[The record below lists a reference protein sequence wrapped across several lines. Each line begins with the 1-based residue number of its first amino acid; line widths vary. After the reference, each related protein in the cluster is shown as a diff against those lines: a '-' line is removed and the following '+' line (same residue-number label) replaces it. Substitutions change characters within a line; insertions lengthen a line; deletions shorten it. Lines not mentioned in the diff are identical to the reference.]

1 MTEASHSSSPLP
13 GVGLKPARAASR
25 GAVHLCLLMIRC
37 YQAMIRP
44 WLIGSCKFYPTCSE
58 YAAEALHTHGLWRGG
73 RLAARRLFRCHP
85 FGPGGIDPVPP
96 TPEKLAPTHAASE

>member
-1 MTEASHSSSPLP
+1 MTEAPHTSASTPE
-13 GVGLKPARAASR
+13 VDVKPAHAVSR
-25 GAVHLCLLMIRC
+25 GAVRLCLLGIRC

-58 YAAEALHTHGLWRGG
+58 YAAEALHTHGLWQGG
-73 RLAARRLFRCHP
+73 CLAARRLIRCHP

-96 TPEKLAPTHAASE
+96 VSDNRAPSHAASE